1 MTLIHTGSYS
11 FEKNEITFES
21 VKNAF
26 FLFSQISFEHV
37 HSLDTIA
44 NELIDFHN
52 DLKTNNAV
60 FRLLI
65 TNGKYPRYLPSARF
79 LRNGMSNVRA
89 FHSGLNVLSDNLGYL
104 FYPAA
109 HR

>member
-1 MTLIHTGSYS
+1 MKNNLEEIREELEAEIDTARALFEIMTLIHTGSYS

-52 DLKTNNAV
+52 DLKN
-60 FRLLI
+60 
-65 TNGKYPRYLPSARF
+65 K
-79 LRNGMSNVRA
+79 
-89 FHSGLNVLSDNLGYL
+89 
-104 FYPAA
+104 
-109 HR
+109 

>member
-1 MTLIHTGSYS
+1 MKKNLEEIREELETEIDTARALFEIMTLIHTGSYS

-26 FLFSQISFEHV
+26 SLFSQISFEHV

-52 DLKTNNAV
+52 DLKN
-60 FRLLI
+60 
-65 TNGKYPRYLPSARF
+65 K
-79 LRNGMSNVRA
+79 
-89 FHSGLNVLSDNLGYL
+89 
-104 FYPAA
+104 
-109 HR
+109 